1 MSDDIRAEEQD
12 FNAEIKSGTLLRL
25 FSSVRPHW
33 PWVVGFLSAI
43 SIVSILEAYFNIISM
58 RIIDE
63 ALIPN
68 DKERLIELI
77 VLYAGLHVIFIFC
90 VFLFIIFAGILG
102 QRVAYDLRKQMFEH
116 LQTLSFSYFDKTPI
130 GWVMSRMTSDAGR
143 MADLVTWGLLDV
155 TWALLNIT
163 TALFFMATIN
173 WQLTLVVIV
182 LLPILFRIA
191 VWFKKRILVEYRESR
206 KFNSQ
211 ITGAYN
217 ESITGVRIVKANRRE
232 EQNLKEFNEL
242 TVPMYRSSFK
252 AAWLSAL
259 FLPVVQVISSIGVM
273 MVVWIGGLQVGDAIT
288 IGGIQAFV
296 SYITFMM
303 WPIEDMSRVYASM
316 QQAVASA
323 ERVFALLDEE
333 PDLVD
338 RENVTDPG
346 TIIGDIEFKNVSF
359 YYEAN
364 KPVLENFNLTVQQ
377 GETIALVGPTGHGKS
392 TIVNLICRFYEPRE
406 GQITINGQDYTTMPM
421 NAIHSRIGMVLQ
433 TPHLF
438 SGTIRENIR
447 YGRLDATDEEVIEA
461 AKLAGAHTFINEL
474 EKQYDEEVGEGGVLL
489 SVGQKQL
496 LSLARAVLSKPEI
509 FIMDEATSSVDT
521 LTEAMIQQGM
531 DLLMEGRTSFVIA
544 HRLSTIK
551 RADRIIV
558 IQHGKIAEI
567 GTHREL
573 LKQRGHY
580 YELYTQQFR
589 AEAVESLAS

>member
-12 FNAEIKSGTLLRL
+12 FNVEIKSGTLIRL

-33 PWVVGFLSAI
+33 RWVVGFLSAI
-43 SIVSILEAYFNIISM
+43 SVVSILEAYFNIISM

-68 DKERLIELI
+68 DSERLLELLL
-77 VLYAGLHVIFIFC
+77 LYAGLHVIFITC
-90 VFLFIIFAGILG
+90 VFLFIICAGVLG

-116 LQTLSFSYFDKTPI
+116 MQTLSFSYFDKTPL

-155 TWALLNIT
+155 TWAALNIT

-173 WQLTLVVIV
+173 WQLTLIVII
-182 LLPILFRIA
+182 LLPILLRIA
-191 VWFKKRILVEYRESR
+191 IWFKKRILVEYRESR

-217 ESITGVRIVKANRRE
+217 ESITGVRIIKANRRE
-232 EQNLKEFNEL
+232 EQNLKEFDDL

-259 FLPVVQVISSIGVM
+259 FLPVVQIISSVGVM
-273 MVVWIGGLQVGDAIT
+273 LVVWVGGLQVGDTIT

-323 ERVFALLDEE
+323 ERVFGLLDEK

-346 TIIGDIEFKNVSF
+346 TIIGDIEFKDVSF
-359 YYEAN
+359 YYEMN
-364 KPVLENFNLTVQQ
+364 KPVLENFNLTVKQ

-392 TIVNLICRFYEPRE
+392 TIVNLICRFYEPRG
-406 GQITINGQDYTTMPM
+406 GQILINGQDYTTMPM

-461 AKLAGAHTFINEL
+461 AKLAGAHPFIMEL
-474 EKQYDEEVGEGGVLL
+474 DKKYDEEVGEGGVLL

-496 LSLARAVLSKPEI
+496 LSLARAVLSKPEL

-558 IQHGKIAEI
+558 IQNGKIAEI
-567 GTHREL
+567 GTHQEL

-589 AEAVESLAS
+589 AEATESMAS